1 MIIYLATFISEEAQG
16 IALTEKKAE
25 NRLTS
30 FYFVMVNKLKAKT
43 LREYIKTGRLKPKN
57 K

>member
-1 MIIYLATFISEEAQG
+1 MIIYLATFIDDQTG
-16 IALTEKKAE
+16 FTLTEKKAE